1 MFWKKKK
8 QQEESR
14 LYDYYILAGEE
25 KEMCWCNLHYSEDA
39 EDSLFLEICK
49 ELILTVLSKNTV
61 VTYLQILKKQEDLS
75 IINFLETKNFPKD
88 AYTFKNDEF
97 VLKTPEANSILLEK
111 YLKGAISSYKGY
123 RSPRRFSLYGYQ
135 DKMVFRESL
144 IEIDEKVDKRVYD
157 ICILYEEPPQS
168 LEFEIKKVCM
178 NLDGLCDL
186 ILSVCNKYGK
196 KVNIVRES

>member
-8 QQEESR
+8 QQEDII

-25 KEMCWCNLHYSEDA
+25 KEICWCNLHYSEDV
-39 EDSLFLEICK
+39 EDPLFLEICK

-61 VTYLQILKKQEDLS
+61 VTYLEILKKQEDLS
-75 IINFLETKNFPKD
+75 IIKFLETKSFPKD
-88 AYTFKNDEF
+88 AYTFNGDQF
-97 VLKTPEANSILLEK
+97 VLKTHEANSILLEE

-123 RSPRRFSLYGYQ
+123 RSPRSFSLYGYQ
-135 DKMVFRESL
+135 DETVFQNGF
-144 IEIDEKVDKRVYD
+144 IEIDERVDKGLYD

-186 ILSVCNKYGK
+186 VLSVCGKFGK